1 VAQEDYRRMFM
12 RLECVRWSNEDIRM
26 KQVLK
31 RKLQHVKIRET
42 KIFPRKVIT
51 YFDAEYTT

>member
-1 VAQEDYRRMFM
+1 MFM

-26 KQVLK
+26 KQVFK